1 MNDMSDRTIIEA
13 IYKMSGLYKVDQV
26 SYVNAIVESVD
37 ISARTCQC
45 TILSGHTENVVNA
58 KLMAAVDD
66 GLLIEPAVGSTVKLI
81 FSVNVEPFVCQYS
94 EIANITIDAATL
106 IKLNDGSFGGLVKV
120 DGVVNYLKNV
130 YSDLTKIST
139 ALNGLGAPVI
149 LQTKTPNKKDFENT
163 KIIHGV

>member
-1 MNDMSDRTIIEA
+1 MSDRAIIEA

-26 SYVNAIVESVD
+26 AYVDAVVESVD
-37 ISARTCQC
+37 SAKRTCVCSVLAGNAEYQV
-45 TILSGHTENVVNA
+45 TA

-66 GLLIEPAVGSTVKLI
+66 GLLIEPAIGSTVKLI

-120 DGVVNYLKNV
+120 DGVVNYLKKV
-130 YSDLTKIST
+130 FSDLTTIST

-149 LQTKTPNKKDFENT
+149 LQTKTPNKKDFENE
-163 KIIHGV
+163 KIKHGV